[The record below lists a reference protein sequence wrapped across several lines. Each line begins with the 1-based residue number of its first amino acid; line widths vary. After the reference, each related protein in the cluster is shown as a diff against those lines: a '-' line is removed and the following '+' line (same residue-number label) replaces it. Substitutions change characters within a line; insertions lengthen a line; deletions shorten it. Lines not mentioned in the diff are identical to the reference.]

1 MAKDSDKLRQGV
13 EVEDTG
19 GALSGLLAEENE
31 FDRRILWRLGTWAA
45 VSVGAVVVAL
55 VTNQSSIGLRR
66 EQTASADLMRQA
78 QQIQLTARESQSET
92 RRLASA
98 VETLNSDRDRLY
110 SRVAV
115 LEQGLDSV
123 TGAIARQ
130 VPTAPPSQASAGP
143 TSTGQASASA
153 APPAS
158 PTVSSP
164 VSSPS
169 PAPVPTVSMAPAVT
183 ASATPAVTASVDPP
197 PTAAKPAPAAPV
209 VAPVAATAPA
219 VVDKQDKVA
228 DKQDKLA
235 DKKDKQASAAPP
247 SDPSPVVKSA
257 AAQQPPSPAQLS
269 GSLMTPKSMMGPPD
283 PAAGKLIE
291 PVAPPKIV
299 TAAPMAEIAAVT
311 PKAPKEAEP
320 DSAPA
325 VPELVARRTEFGV
338 DVGGANSVPGLRAL
352 WRGLL
357 KSKGNAALTTLRPI
371 IVIKESNSGLGMQLR
386 LVAGPIN
393 DAAAAAKI
401 CVSLTA
407 NDRGCTATV
416 FEGQRLTMGADEQ
429 AKADTKT
436 ASEAKPESAAKPESD
451 SRPTSAPKVSFHR
464 HYGAQHTP
472 PKEED
477 PPKEPKEEPS
487 TLSLIF
493 GKH

>member
-1 MAKDSDKLRQGV
+1 MAKDSDKLRRSV
-13 EVEDTG
+13 EVEETG
-19 GALSGLLAEENE
+19 GVLSGLLAEEDE
-31 FDRRILWRLGTWAA
+31 FDRRTLWRLGTWAA

-66 EQTASADLMRQA
+66 EQTASADLMKQA
-78 QQIQLTARESQSET
+78 QQIQLAARESQSET

-130 VPTAPPSQASAGP
+130 VPTAPPPQASANP
-143 TSTGQASASA
+143 TSTSQASASA

-158 PTVSSP
+158 PSVSSP

-169 PAPVPTVSMAPAVT
+169 PTPVSTAPMAPA
-183 ASATPAVTASVDPP
+183 AATASVDPP
-197 PTAAKPAPAAPV
+197 PPAAKPAPAAPA

-228 DKQDKLA
+228 DKQDKPA
-235 DKKDKQASAAPP
+235 DKKDTQAAAAPP

-257 AAQQPPSPAQLS
+257 AAQQPPSPALPS
-269 GSLMTPKSMMGPPD
+269 GSLITPKSMMGPPD
-283 PAAGKLIE
+283 PAAAKLIE
-291 PVAPPKIV
+291 PVAPPKTV
-299 TAAPMAEIAAVT
+299 TTAPMPEIAAVA
-311 PKAPKEAEP
+311 PKASVEA
-320 DSAPA
+320 APA
-325 VPELVARRTEFGV
+325 STPAAPELVARRTEFGV

-357 KSKGNAALTTLRPI
+357 RSKGNAALTTLRPI

-401 CVSLTA
+401 CASLTA
-407 NDRGCTATV
+407 NDRGCTTAV
-416 FEGQRLTMGADEQ
+416 FEGQRLTMSADDQ
-429 AKADTKT
+429 TKPDIKT
-436 ASEAKPESAAKPESD
+436 ASEAKPDSDAKPESD
-451 SRPTSAPKVSFHR
+451 SRPASTPKVAFHR
-464 HYGAQHTP
+464 HYDAKHTP
-472 PKEED
+472 PKEEEE
-477 PPKEPKEEPS
+477 PPKEEPS